1 MPAIDIEP
9 AGTPDRPAQHAALVT
24 PSDSTD
30 LTNVTRA
37 IYVAVAGDVS
47 LIMQDGAQFTWPGM
61 AVGYHPVRASRI
73 RSTGTTATGIV
84 ALW

>member
-24 PSDSTD
+24 ASDSTD

-37 IYVAVAGDVS
+37 IHVAVAGDVS
-47 LIMQDGAQFTWPGM
+47 LIMDDGSQFTWPGM
-61 AVGYHPVRASRI
+61 
-73 RSTGTTATGIV
+73 T
-84 ALW
+84 